1 MEAGQF
7 SNSLLSLLALG
18 GLLWFFSRP
27 WKHLVEESARQILF
41 RSRDQLFDIAYERD
55 WLDDANYRELR
66 NRYNNLIRYCH
77 KLNWMTLLAG
87 KFSPLTKSPDSED
100 RKTVRDI
107 LSSIQDRGL
116 AERIEKDYYFS
127 LWAVIGSVF
136 VRSPL
141 MMVIFAPFIMIGL
154 AFVILSMRSVDPVRN
169 FESAIEKDL
178 VST

>member
-1 MEAGQF
+1 MEIGQL
-7 SNSLLSLLALG
+7 SNSLFSLLALG
-18 GLLWFFSRP
+18 GILWFFSRP

-41 RSRDQLFDIAYERD
+41 RSRDQLFDTARERN
-55 WLDDANYRELR
+55 WLDDTNYRELR

-77 KLNWMTLLAG
+77 KLNWMMLLAG
-87 KFSPLTKSPDSED
+87 KFSLLNTSPSSE

-107 LSSIQDRGL
+107 LSSIPDRSL
-116 AERIEKDYYFS
+116 AEQLEKDYYFS

-141 MMVIFAPFIMIGL
+141 MMVIAAPFIMVGL
-154 AFVILSMRSVDPVRN
+154 VFVILSMKSVDPVRN

-178 VST
+178 VSI